1 LLKTF
6 YVCYMQIK
14 GFLCFILI
22 ISCTAVLLLVES
34 GCANVVPPSGGPRDT
49 IPPTIVSVDP
59 PHETTNFNAKEI
71 KIVFDEY
78 VELNDVYK
86 NLLISPLPKVMPEVT
101 RKLKTVTVK
110 IKDTLT
116 PNTTYVYNF
125 ARVIKDVNEGNP
137 AKDLLYVVSTGNYF
151 DSLQLSGNV
160 KMARTGKADS
170 TLVVMLHSNMD
181 DSAVVQE
188 RPRYIT
194 RVDTSG
200 TFFFRYLAP
209 GTYRIYALKDESGSY
224 LYNGEQIFAFAD
236 SPVVVSATPPEPIQ
250 LWAYAPEKKKE
261 DATDAAVE
269 INKKEKRLKFTT
281 NLDASKQDILKA
293 FEMKFESPLKNFDS
307 SKIAVSIGSD
317 FQPFRDYK
325 LTLDSTRRLL
335 TMNVQWLQDTTY
347 NLVLQKDFASDS
359 LDRQLLKA
367 DTITFTTKAQKD
379 YGQVRIT
386 FVNLDLSKNPLLL
399 LNQGEQTKYSFPLT
413 GDVFQMQYCVPG
425 EYDMEI
431 VYDTNQNG
439 KWDPG
444 EFFVEKRQPEM
455 VTHLDRKLVVKADW
469 ETEFEIKL
477 AK

>member
-1 LLKTF
+1 
-6 YVCYMQIK
+6 
-14 GFLCFILI
+14 
-22 ISCTAVLLLVES
+22 
-34 GCANVVPPSGGPRDT
+34 
-49 IPPTIVSVDP
+49 
-59 PHETTNFNAKEI
+59 
-71 KIVFDEY
+71 
-78 VELNDVYK
+78 
-86 NLLISPLPKVMPEVT
+86 
-101 RKLKTVTVK
+101 
-110 IKDTLT
+110 
-116 PNTTYVYNF
+116 
-125 ARVIKDVNEGNP
+125 
-137 AKDLLYVVSTGNYF
+137 
-151 DSLQLSGNV
+151 
-160 KMARTGKADS
+160 
-170 TLVVMLHSNMD
+170 
-181 DSAVVQE
+181 
-188 RPRYIT
+188 
-194 RVDTSG
+194 
-200 TFFFRYLAP
+200 
-209 GTYRIYALKDESGSY
+209 